1 MSLRDRISRTA
12 ALRRVARRRESRF
25 MTIKAV
31 GAATML
37 VLSVVPIVA
46 SSTAGASLTTGT
58 NPSSAST
65 PRVDPGRQS
74 RVTPP
79 GAPTLVEASA
89 GNASVA
95 LTWTAPSSNGGRAI
109 TGYVI
114 TFSRRSRI
122 NVGNVTSDT
131 VSALT
136 NGTSYTFSVAAVNAA
151 GTGTSTS
158 SNSVTPEA
166 PTTTTTSTTT
176 TTTTSTTLPTTTTTT
191 TTTTIP
197 TTTTTTTTTLPTKA
211 TSSLVVPLYDA
222 SNANWISTCGRP
234 KDRPAGK

>member
-37 VLSVVPIVA
+37 VLSIVPIVA
-46 SSTAGASLTTGT
+46 SSTAGASSTTGT
-58 NPSSAST
+58 NTSTEST
-65 PRVDPGRQS
+65 PGVDPGRQS

-95 LTWTAPSSNGGRAI
+95 LTWTAPSSNGGSAI

-114 TFSRRSRI
+114 TYSHRSRI

-136 NGTSYTFSVAAVNAA
+136 NGVAYTFSVAAVNAV

-158 SNSVTPEA
+158 SNSVTPGA
-166 PTTTTTSTTT
+166 PTTTTTS
-176 TTTTSTTLPTTTTTT
+176 

-197 TTTTTTTTTLPTKA
+197 TTTTTTTTTTIPATTTTTTTLQTTTTTTTTTTIPETTTTTTTLPT
-211 TSSLVVPLYDA
+211 TTTTTTTLPT
-222 SNANWISTCGRP
+222 N
-234 KDRPAGK
+234 

>member
-95 LTWTAPSSNGGRAI
+95 LTWTAPSSNGGSAI
-109 TGYVI
+109 T
-114 TFSRRSRI
+114 
-122 NVGNVTSDT
+122 DQK
-131 VSALT
+131 
-136 NGTSYTFSVAAVNAA
+136 SVV
-151 GTGTSTS
+151 
-158 SNSVTPEA
+158 
-166 PTTTTTSTTT
+166 
-176 TTTTSTTLPTTTTTT
+176 
-191 TTTTIP
+191 
-197 TTTTTTTTTLPTKA
+197 
-211 TSSLVVPLYDA
+211 Y
-222 SNANWISTCGRP
+222 
-234 KDRPAGK
+234 GK